1 MRLSKLFV
9 FLILSALSYSFAAE
23 ELDFSKKS
31 SYYFREGEYGVISL
45 NLKNSETYDY
55 KSEIRKP
62 FVLKKG
68 KNGNIEIIYDVRTM
82 GADELE
88 DGKTYSVSFP
98 FVKANIGK
106 KENLRATA
114 VYRPELRIVENDTL
128 KTDYIRL
135 DFNPDQ
141 TERTITI
148 EALRDTRNI
157 TLDDPDGLV
166 KFGEGETLSLAKGLN
181 EVVIKLKNNENK
193 RGESV
198 IQRKVGEGA
207 ISRLYLLVNATGFSS
222 ALEPVTDEEVETELD
237 QEYEA
242 DPQEEQDLYGGIET
256 GTESENT
263 ESSGGFGILSI
274 IIILLMA
281 LVIVALLIL
290 LLKNKKG
297 DLYEKYETFFDDV
310 ATLVKVNY
318 KGTNIDKSIEEIM
331 MILLEKFEFS
341 PEDKSKPAESKRTL
355 KKPAGIKKP
364 PVVKEVEPE
373 AEKDID
379 LDLNFDDDKTEEKK
393 NDGDTE
399 KKVTR
404 GFDFLDE

>member
-9 FLILSALSYSFAAE
+9 FLILSALSLAFAAE

-31 SYYFREGEYGVISL
+31 SYYFREGEYGVIRL
-45 NLKNSETYDY
+45 NLKNSNTYDY

-68 KNGNIEIIYDVRTM
+68 SGGNIEIIFDVRTM
-82 GADELE
+82 SSDELE
-88 DGKTYSVSFP
+88 VGKTYTVSFP

-106 KENLRATA
+106 RENLRASA
-114 VYRPELRIVENDTL
+114 VYTPELRIVEDDTL
-128 KTDYIRL
+128 KTDYIRM
-135 DFNPDQ
+135 DFNPKE
-141 TERTITI
+141 TEKTIII
-148 EALRDTRNI
+148 EALRDTKNI

-166 KFGEGETLSLAKGLN
+166 MFGEGETLSLSKGLN
-181 EVVIKLKNNENK
+181 EVVIKLRNNENK

-207 ISRLYLLVNATGFSS
+207 ISRLYLLVNATGFTS
-222 ALEPVTDEEVETELD
+222 ALEPVTDEELEEELA

-242 DPQEEQDLYGGIET
+242 DPQEEQDLYGDIET
-256 GTESENT
+256 GTEIENT
-263 ESSGGFGILSI
+263 EQSGGFGMMSLI
-274 IIILLMA
+274 IIFLMA
-281 LVIVALLIL
+281 VVIVILLIL
-290 LLKNKKG
+290 LLKNRKS

-331 MILLEKFEFS
+331 MILLDKFEFS

-355 KKPAGIKKP
+355 KKPAGIKTP
-364 PVVKEVEPE
+364 PVVKEPEPE
-373 AEKDID
+373 AEKEIDID
-379 LDLNFDDDKTEEKK
+379 LDFDEEKTEEKK
-393 NDGDTE
+393 TNTDTE

>member
-1 MRLSKLFV
+1 MRLSKLLV
-9 FLILSALSYSFAAE
+9 LLILSAICVSFAAE

-31 SYYFREGEYGVISL
+31 SYYFREGEYGIISL
-45 NLKNSETYDY
+45 NLKNSDTYDY

-68 KNGNIEIIYDVRTM
+68 KGGNIEIIYDVRTM
-82 GADELE
+82 SPDELE
-88 DGKTYSVSFP
+88 EGKTYTVSFP
-98 FVKANIGK
+98 FIKANIGK
-106 KENLRATA
+106 RENLRASA

-135 DFNPDQ
+135 DFNPKE
-141 TERTITI
+141 TERTIII

-166 KFGEGETLSLAKGLN
+166 MFGEGETLSLAKGEN
-181 EVVIKLKNNENK
+181 EVVIKLRYNENK

-207 ISRLYLLVNATGFSS
+207 ISRLYLLVNATGFAS
-222 ALEPVTDEEVETELD
+222 ALDTVTDEEIEAEISE
-237 QEYEA
+237 EYQA
-242 DPQEEQDLYGGIET
+242 DTQEEQDLYGEIET
-256 GTESENT
+256 GEEQ
-263 ESSGGFGILSI
+263 EKESGGFGVLSLI
-274 IIILLMA
+274 IIIIMA
-281 LVIVALLIL
+281 IVIFVLLIM
-290 LLKNKKG
+290 LLKNRKS

-331 MILLEKFEFS
+331 MILLEKFEFTTD
-341 PEDKSKPAESKRTL
+341 EKPKQSESKRTL
-355 KKPAGIKKP
+355 KKPAGIKTP
-364 PVVKEVEPE
+364 PVAKEQEPE
-373 AEKDID
+373 TEKDID
-379 LDLNFDDDKTEEKK
+379 LDLDFDSGKK
-393 NDGDTE
+393 EDNDTKSDTE

>member
-9 FLILSALSYSFAAE
+9 FLILSLFSLTVAAE

-45 NLKNSETYDY
+45 NLKNADTYDY

-68 KNGNIEIIYDVRTM
+68 SNGNIELIYDTRTM
-82 GADELE
+82 SADELE
-88 DGKTYSVSFP
+88 PGKTYSVSFP
-98 FVKANIGK
+98 FIKANIGK
-106 KENLRATA
+106 RENLRASA
-114 VYRPELRIVENDTL
+114 VYNPELRIVENDTL

-135 DFNPDQ
+135 DFNPKE
-141 TERTITI
+141 TEKTIII

-166 KFGEGETLSLAKGLN
+166 MFGDGESLSLAKGPN
-181 EVVIKLKNNENK
+181 EVVIKLRNSENK

-198 IQRKVGEGA
+198 IQRKVSEGA

-222 ALEPVTDEEVETELD
+222 ALEPVTNEELEEELT

-256 GTESENT
+256 GTEQPEG
-263 ESSGGFGILSI
+263 SGGFGIMSFV
-274 IIILLMA
+274 IIILMGIVI
-281 LVIVALLIL
+281 LVLLVL
-290 LLKNKKG
+290 LLKNRKS

-331 MILLEKFEFS
+331 MILLDKFEFTTDEK
-341 PEDKSKPAESKRTL
+341 PKPAESKRTL
-355 KKPAGIKKP
+355 KKPAGIKTP
-364 PVVKEVEPE
+364 PVVKEPE
-373 AEKDID
+373 DEKDID
-379 LDLNFDDDKTEEKK
+379 LDLNFDDGKTEEK
-393 NDGDTE
+393 NTNGDTD